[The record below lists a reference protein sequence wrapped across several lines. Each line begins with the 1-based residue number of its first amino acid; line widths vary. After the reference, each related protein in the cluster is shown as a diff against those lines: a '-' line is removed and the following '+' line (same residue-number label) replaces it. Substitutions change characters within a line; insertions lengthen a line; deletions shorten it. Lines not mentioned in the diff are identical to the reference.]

1 MVFYKLFDVSFHT
14 DIESDFAEKFFENV
28 RYWAKKGQKILM
40 ILVKIACVE
49 TKWSQEIAE
58 EYRI

>member
-14 DIESDFAEKFFENV
+14 DIESCFSEKISSNMHFGANIGYYF
-28 RYWAKKGQKILM
+28 LLF
-40 ILVKIACVE
+40 LVKIACVVSF
-49 TKWSQEIAE
+49 WRQEIAE